1 MQEKQALAI
10 FDFDHTLTTGDTL
23 LAFIQFVKGRNKF
36 IFGLLRLSPVL
47 ILYKLHLINNQK
59 AKEKVLTHF
68 FGGMNAREF
77 AKYGMAFQEN
87 ILPGMLRKEAMEAL
101 SFHQKRNNRVIVIT
115 ASAGEWVAHWCDQ
128 QGIFCIAT
136 QLEIREGK
144 ITGKIKGKNC
154 YGKEKL
160 RRLLETIDIKQF
172 EEIHVYG
179 DSRGDKEL
187 LSIAT
192 HPHYKSF

>member
-1 MQEKQALAI
+1 MEEKQALAI

-23 LAFIQFVKGRNKF
+23 LAFIRFVKGKNKF
-36 IFGLLRLSPVL
+36 ISGLLRLSPTL
-47 ILYKLHLINNQK
+47 ILYKLHLMNNQK

-101 SFHQKRNNRVIVIT
+101 SLHQKKNNQIIVIT
-115 ASAGEWVAHWCDQ
+115 ASAREWIAQWCDQ
-128 QGIFCIAT
+128 HAILCIAT
-136 QLEIREGK
+136 QLEIKEEK
-144 ITGKIKGKNC
+144 ITGKIEGKNC
-154 YGKEKL
+154 YGEEKL
-160 RRLLETIDIKQF
+160 RRLLETIDLKQF

-179 DSRGDKEL
+179 DSKGDKEL